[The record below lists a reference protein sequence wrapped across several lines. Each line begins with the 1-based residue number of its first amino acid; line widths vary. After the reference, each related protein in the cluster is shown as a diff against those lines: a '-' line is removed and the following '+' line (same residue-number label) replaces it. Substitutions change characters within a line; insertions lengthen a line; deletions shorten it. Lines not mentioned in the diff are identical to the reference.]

1 MFPSRTLCELSLPSI
16 LISCPRISVFHAAA
30 ARVGIGLS
38 LQFRSRDAKSLIS
51 KMKMLRTIRG
61 IFSIVLFFVLV
72 HPTWARDE
80 RSIKDLA
87 KALTKLA
94 PDVDPAEAE
103 QISVIAHTTARK
115 LAKDY
120 HVVLNPEFQAF
131 LVNVGARKRGWCGH
145 WAQDIGTHLKELKPR
160 TLVLH
165 WGVAYDHTSSENNCL
180 VITARNQPFKDGIIL
195 DGWRRAGRLFWCPV
209 IKDDEYE
216 LEQHYGHSGITAWK
230 ENMQWSAWL
239 QDYEPVAQK
248 PKKAT
253 NSKVKE
259 VSSTRNERRSND
271 LSSQVIVP

>member
-1 MFPSRTLCELSLPSI
+1 
-16 LISCPRISVFHAAA
+16 
-30 ARVGIGLS
+30 
-38 LQFRSRDAKSLIS
+38 
-51 KMKMLRTIRG
+51 MKMISR
-61 IFSIVLFFVLV
+61 VLWIAVFLVLS
-72 HPTWARDE
+72 HPAWARDE

-94 PDVDPAEAE
+94 PDVDAAEAE
-103 QISVIAHTTARK
+103 QISATAHTTARR
-115 LAKDY
+115 LARDY

-145 WAQDIGTHLKELKPR
+145 WAQDIGTRLKELKLR

-165 WGVAYDHTSSENNCL
+165 WGVAYDRTSSENNCL

-216 LEQHYGHSGITAWK
+216 LEQHFGHSGITAWK

-239 QDYEPVAQK
+239 QDYETGK
-248 PKKAT
+248 PKSKTATANKVSKASSERDQRT
-253 NSKVKE
+253 SNSNL
-259 VSSTRNERRSND
+259 T
-271 LSSQVIVP
+271 QPATP

>member
-1 MFPSRTLCELSLPSI
+1 MFKLGRSI
-16 LISCPRISVFHAAA
+16 LLVCAFVALADQA
-30 ARVGIGLS
+30 C
-38 LQFRSRDAKSLIS
+38 AK
-51 KMKMLRTIRG
+51 
-61 IFSIVLFFVLV
+61 
-72 HPTWARDE
+72 DE
-80 RSIKDLA
+80 RSIRDLA

-103 QISVIAHTTARK
+103 QISVTAHSTARR
-115 LAKDY
+115 LARDY

-145 WAQDIGTHLKELKPR
+145 WAQDIGTQLKELKPR

-216 LEQHYGHSGITAWK
+216 VEQHYGHSGITAWK

-239 QDYEPVAQK
+239 QDYEPSKSKSKAAAN
-248 PKKAT
+248 KKV
-253 NSKVKE
+253 NEVK
-259 VSSTRNERRSND
+259 SAGNERRSND
-271 LSSQVIVP
+271 LSNQPIVP

>member
-1 MFPSRTLCELSLPSI
+1 
-16 LISCPRISVFHAAA
+16 
-30 ARVGIGLS
+30 
-38 LQFRSRDAKSLIS
+38 
-51 KMKMLRTIRG
+51 MKMLRTIRG
-61 IFSIVLFFVLV
+61 IFWIALFFALV
-72 HPTWARDE
+72 HPARARDE

-87 KALTKLA
+87 KTLTKLA
-94 PDVDPAEAE
+94 ADVDPAEAE
-103 QISVIAHTTARK
+103 QISVTAHTTARK
-115 LAKDY
+115 LARDY

-145 WAQDIGTHLKELKPR
+145 WAQDIGTQLKELKLR
-160 TLVLH
+160 TLVVH

-239 QDYEPVAQK
+239 QDYEPGK
-248 PKKAT
+248 PKSKAAT
-253 NSKVKE
+253 ASKASKG
-259 VSSTRNERRSND
+259 SSERNERAGSSD
-271 LSSQVIVP
+271 LIQPATP